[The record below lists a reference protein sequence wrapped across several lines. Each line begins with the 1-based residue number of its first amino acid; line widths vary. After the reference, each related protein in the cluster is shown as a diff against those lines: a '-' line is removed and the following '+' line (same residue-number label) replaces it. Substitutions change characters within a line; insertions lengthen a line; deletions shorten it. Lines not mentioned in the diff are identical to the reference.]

1 MAWQASF
8 VDMTHKEQIKLLDS
22 ILPEI
27 VKTNDPEGAMLKCA
41 RKRNLSPALL
51 EKLAQVFNTSKT
63 IVGLKKQA
71 NRGDSFS
78 IVDVPKLV
86 ERYTEYRPGES
97 VASSVKKSRQDGGVE
112 KSASAVS
119 GVVDGGRLPNAFSFE
134 SGESGWAAAGGSE
147 CGDAFVSKQA
157 SRSADDI
164 QDRRDGLVYRS
175 ITGNLNLA
183 VDTASQVAYD
193 THMDILEKCAGIM
206 HRLTP
211 DDGRWAECVRDIAD
225 NLGLEKAASVIT
237 AVESY
242 FLEHR
247 HHFKPADLEKD
258 ASADDSAFARDRH
271 GVVEDA
277 EEIYEL
283 QQINKQAHEQLAVY
297 EKVAGKGGNKAADD
311 DEDDSSVQN
320 AAKLGNETMAALVAG
335 MKSPWMESP
344 KDNPMSSMLSP
355 KDTPTAGLIGALAA
369 SRGALVNPDDKKFID
384 ASRDKARSEAAIQQL
399 LMSDPTISEADPEE
413 VRTLYETVNRLSP
426 TIANDPVLLGPVL
439 KEALQ
444 YGSLPI
450 QQAKDLLEAE
460 KHSIGNKVQ
469 QLKL

>member
-1 MAWQASF
+1 
-8 VDMTHKEQIKLLDS
+8 MTHKEQIKLLDS

-27 VKTNDPEGAMLKCA
+27 VKTNDPEGQLLKCA

-97 VASSVKKSRQDGGVE
+97 VASSVKKSRQGGGVE
-112 KSASAVS
+112 KSASAVP

-147 CGDAFVSKQA
+147 CGGAFVSKQA

-297 EKVAGKGGNKAADD
+297 EKAAGKGDNKAED
-311 DEDDSSVQN
+311 DEESGTDSSAQ
-320 AAKLGNETMAALVAG
+320 LGSDTMAALVNGIQHPVIPA
-335 MKSPWMESP
+335 PRE
-344 KDNPMSSMLSP
+344 NPMSVVFNP
-355 KDTPTAGLIGALAA
+355 KDTPVASLIGMLAT
-369 SRGALVNPDDKKFID
+369 SRGSLVDPGDKKFIE
-384 ASRDKARSEAAIQQL
+384 ASRGKAMSEAAIQQL

-460 KHSIGNKVQ
+460 KNSLGNKVQ
-469 QLKL
+469 LTKL

>member
-1 MAWQASF
+1 
-8 VDMTHKEQIKLLDS
+8 MTHKEQIKLLDT

-27 VKTNDPEGAMLKCA
+27 IKTNDPEGAMLKCA
-41 RKRNLSPALL
+41 KKHNLSPALL

-97 VASSVKKSRQDGGVE
+97 VASSVKKSRQGAGVE
-112 KSASAVS
+112 KSASVAS
-119 GVVDGGRLPNAFSFE
+119 GIVDGGRLPNAFSFE
-134 SGESGWAAAGGSE
+134 SAESGWAAAGGKDSD
-147 CGDAFVSKQA
+147 GGAFVSKQA
-157 SRSADDI
+157 SRSAGDI

-211 DDGRWAECVRDIAD
+211 DDGRWAECVRDIVD

-242 FLEHR
+242 FIEHR
-247 HHFKPADLEKD
+247 HHFRPADLQKD
-258 ASADDSAFARDRH
+258 AAADDSVFSRDRH

-277 EEIYEL
+277 EDIYEL
-283 QQINKQAHEQLAVY
+283 QQLNKQAHEQLAVY
-297 EKVAGKGGNKAADD
+297 EKAAGKGGSGDGD
-311 DEDDSSVQN
+311 DEEGLDSS
-320 AAKLGNETMAALVAG
+320 AKLGSNTVSELVNGIQHPVIPMSRENPMAAVL
-335 MKSPWMESP
+335 
-344 KDNPMSSMLSP
+344 NP
-355 KDTPTAGLIGALAA
+355 KDTPVASLIGALAA
-369 SRGALVNPDDKKFID
+369 SRGSLVNPDDKKYID
-384 ASRDKARSEAAIQQL
+384 DATMKAESESAVQQL

-426 TIANDPVLLGPVL
+426 TIAKDPVLLGPVL

-460 KHSIGNKVQ
+460 KNSLSNKVQ
-469 QLKL
+469 LSKL